1 MKKKYIN
8 PTTNLFKVQLILM
21 NTTSQVAVGE
31 EYGESGEPGEPE
43 VVLSR
48 RHNNVWDEDEEEE
61 YNEYNY

>member
-31 EYGESGEPGEPE
+31 EYGESGEPE